1 MVTMPTETETICKE
15 LIEHVLFCLQ
25 TVLVLPELFAFTH
38 LSSNR
43 IYQVQLKRYAVT
55 FAVWRSKT
63 LLFKAEHWRW
73 INWISIYRYW
83 GFIGFDANWFL
94 LLSLPI
100 WYILCYLLGYV
111 PYLRWQL
118 LAIILSLA
126 EITDLRN
133 GAMQSNEQGN
143 NEFVDG
149 HFWLC

>member
-1 MVTMPTETETICKE
+1 MVTMPTETICKQ
-15 LIEHVLFCLQ
+15 LIEHILFCLR
-25 TVLVLPELFAFTH
+25 TVLVLPEMFAFTCH
-38 LSSNR
+38 LTEF
-43 IYQVQLKRYAVT
+43 VKFKR
-55 FAVWRSKT
+55 FAVIFAALWSKT
-63 LLFKAEHWRW
+63 LLSKAEHRRW
-73 INWISIYRYW
+73 INWVFYRYW
-83 GFIGFDANWFL
+83 GFIGFDANWFHC
-94 LLSLPI
+94 LSFPI

-133 GAMQSNEQGN
+133 GAMQSNKQGN